1 MTKALTERGLDLE
14 KSRPQPPFLRRVGN
28 YPRTAE
34 QVQMKI

>member
-14 KSRPQPPFLRRVGN
+14 KFRPQLPSQRTVGN

-34 QVQMKI
+34 QVQM